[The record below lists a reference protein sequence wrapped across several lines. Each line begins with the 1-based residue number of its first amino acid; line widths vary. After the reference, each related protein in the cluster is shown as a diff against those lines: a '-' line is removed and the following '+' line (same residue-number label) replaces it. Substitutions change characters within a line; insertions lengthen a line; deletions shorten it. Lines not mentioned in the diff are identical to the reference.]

1 MASNLEMKREDPVHL
16 RISLARDGVDVCDRN
31 NSLESKNNK
40 AVGRARTDRSRRFES
55 CESNA
60 RSRRENEQLQRSIKI
75 PRMTRFAFK

>member
-16 RISLARDGVDVCDRN
+16 RISLARDVSDRN

-75 PRMTRFAFK
+75 PRTTRFTFK

>member
-16 RISLARDGVDVCDRN
+16 SISLARDGVDVSDRN

-40 AVGRARTDRSRRFES
+40 AVGRTDRSRRFES

-75 PRMTRFAFK
+75 PRTTRFAFK